1 MASES
6 KREPH
11 PLVPGLPIVSPR
23 KRAPQHF
30 ETRGR
35 LEVPAPPPWTTRR
48 SSPPSTPGKS
58 YIARLA
64 KFVAIKGVSAEP
76 KHRPDVVRAVNYVK
90 DWCGELGGATTLV
103 DLGDQTL
110 PDGKTVLPL
119 PPVLL
124 AQFGDDPK
132 KKTLVAY
139 GHLDVQPAYKSD
151 GWTQDD
157 PFALTEVDGALFGRG
172 ASDDK
177 GPVTAW
183 MATIDT
189 HRRLGR
195 ELPVNLR
202 FIFEGMEESVR
213 RTSPAGGGP
222 RASFSIQKLSTFCA
236 FRTTTGRERPSLA

>member
-1 MASES
+1 M
-6 KREPH
+6 
-11 PLVPGLPIVSPR
+11 
-23 KRAPQHF
+23 
-30 ETRGR
+30 
-35 LEVPAPPPWTTRR
+35 PAPPPWTTRR
-48 SSPPSTPGKS
+48 SSPLDAEQDAH
-58 YIARLA
+58 IARLA
-64 KFVAIKGVSAEP
+64 KFVATGVSRSQSIAQ
-76 KHRPDVVRAVNYVK
+76 VVRAVNYVK

-183 MATIDT
+183 MAAIDT

-202 FIFEGMEESVR
+202 FIFEGMEESG
-213 RTSPAGGGP
+213 SADFPAGEEAWGP
-222 RASFSIQKLSTFCA
+222 EEFLDPKAVDFCA
-236 FRTTTGRERPSLA
+236 FRTTTGRERPSSA